1 MAVLIQYQWM
11 AIAAILTGF
20 FMAFGIGANDV
31 ANAFGTSVASKAIT
45 MKQALLIAS
54 IFEFGGAVLLGSS
67 VTKTVRKGIIK
78 TEYYEDQPEILMLG
92 MLCSLVIASI
102 LLFTATALE
111 YPVSTT
117 HTIVGSIVGFSLAAH
132 GFQSVNWNTCIKIFI
147 SWVASPGITGLLA
160 FIMFFSLRKIVL
172 ESSNPYPR
180 AVATY
185 PVVLFGAVALNVY
198 FVLKK
203 AAKNKVKL
211 TQPMTIGIVLGS
223 GFVCALA
230 FQFIFRKRI
239 MSNIEKAMEEKE
251 TAEAEAAAKKEAKE
265 SGKAEEGEG
274 DNKDDTDEDD
284 EEEEEVKK
292 KTGVWDKFANA
303 TYKQDLESQSMHESQ
318 RANEIWDKAI
328 KYDPRAEK
336 LFSYLQV
343 FTACLA
349 AFAHGAN
356 DVANAMG
363 PVAAIIGIYNSGS
376 VNSKAPVPIW
386 ILAMGGGGI
395 VVGFL
400 LFGYKIIKALGFKLT
415 FMAPSKGF
423 IAELAASIT
432 VIIASFL
439 GIPVSSTQCLVG
451 GVSGTALGAGQGCAQ
466 LDGWYL
472 LRVACGWVVCF
483 FAVVILN
490 AGFFAFS
497 AYSPSLTAQ

>member
-1 MAVLIQYQWM
+1 MAVLVQYQWM
-11 AIAAILTGF
+11 AIAAILFGF

-45 MKQALLIAS
+45 MKQALFIAS

-78 TEYYEDQPEILMLG
+78 TDYYEDQPEILMLG

-111 YPVSTT
+111 YPISTT

-132 GFQSVNWNTCIKIFI
+132 GFSSVNWNTCIKIFV

-172 ESSNPYPR
+172 ESNNPYPR

-185 PVVLFGAVALNVY
+185 PVVLFGAVALNVF

-211 TQPMTIGIVLGS
+211 TRAMTIPIVLGS
-223 GFVCALA
+223 GLVCALA

-239 MSNIEKAMEEKE
+239 MAKIEKHMEEKE
-251 TAEAEAAAKKEAKE
+251 AAEAEAAAKKEGKE
-265 SGKAEEGEG
+265 GKAEEGEG
-274 DNKDDTDEDD
+274 GKDDSDEDD
-284 EEEEEVKK
+284 EEEEEPKK
-292 KTGVWDKFANA
+292 KIGVWDKFANA

-318 RANEIWDKAI
+318 RANEIWDQAV

-363 PVAAIIGIYNSGS
+363 PVAAIIGIYNTGS
-376 VNSKAPVPIW
+376 VESKAPVPIW
-386 ILAMGGGGI
+386 VLALGGAGI

-451 GVSGTALGAGQGCAQ
+451 GVSGTALGAGQGCKQ
-466 LDGWYL
+466 LDGLYL

-490 AGFFAFS
+490 AGFFAFN

>member
-92 MLCSLVIASI
+92 MLCSLVVASI

-211 TQPMTIGIVLGS
+211 TQPSKYTNAKIHIIILTIS
-223 GFVCALA
+223 
-230 FQFIFRKRI
+230 
-239 MSNIEKAMEEKE
+239 
-251 TAEAEAAAKKEAKE
+251 
-265 SGKAEEGEG
+265 
-274 DNKDDTDEDD
+274 
-284 EEEEEVKK
+284 
-292 KTGVWDKFANA
+292 
-303 TYKQDLESQSMHESQ
+303 
-318 RANEIWDKAI
+318 
-328 KYDPRAEK
+328 
-336 LFSYLQV
+336 
-343 FTACLA
+343 
-349 AFAHGAN
+349 
-356 DVANAMG
+356 
-363 PVAAIIGIYNSGS
+363 
-376 VNSKAPVPIW
+376 
-386 ILAMGGGGI
+386 
-395 VVGFL
+395 
-400 LFGYKIIKALGFKLT
+400 
-415 FMAPSKGF
+415 
-423 IAELAASIT
+423 
-432 VIIASFL
+432 
-439 GIPVSSTQCLVG
+439 
-451 GVSGTALGAGQGCAQ
+451 
-466 LDGWYL
+466 
-472 LRVACGWVVCF
+472 
-483 FAVVILN
+483 
-490 AGFFAFS
+490 
-497 AYSPSLTAQ
+497 